1 MSAAERKRRSRA
13 NGTTVVSEL
22 KHYHHKEEVEEVV
35 SYCVTLLI
43 QDTPTTIY
51 LYADAGEDEDAIAQ
65 AAKDLLIANIQDATT
80 IAVNAAG

>member
-13 NGTTVVSEL
+13 NGTAGISEL
-22 KHYHHKEEVEEVV
+22 KHYHHEEIEEVV

-51 LYADAGEDEDAIAQ
+51 LYADAGEDEDAIVQ